1 MSSWPNDIMIPWPF
15 VLLHLMCATETLV
28 ACTLSLKDN
37 DTTAKYKFLTFDPV
51 LKSGLLV

>member
-1 MSSWPNDIMIPWPF
+1 MSSWPHDIMIQWPF

-37 DTTAKYKFLTFDPV
+37 DATKLSTFLRFYPV
-51 LKSGLLV
+51 LKSGLLM